1 MKEYKHFGVYGLIV
15 ENDKILLIK
24 KVKGPYTGKLDLPG
38 GTIEFCERPEET
50 LCREL
55 LEETGINPVNYE
67 LFDVDSVSFEWKCCD
82 HCIKVHHTGIFYKVL
97 NFEGNLQKNVE
108 LNNHNDDSMGADF
121 FDICSLDKNNISK
134 IAFLELKKLGYFQDD
149 K

>member
-1 MKEYKHFGVYGLIV
+1 M
-15 ENDKILLIK
+15 
-24 KVKGPYTGKLDLPG
+24 
-38 GTIEFCERPEET
+38 
-50 LCREL
+50 
-55 LEETGINPVNYE
+55 
-67 LFDVDSVSFEWKCCD
+67 DSVSFEWKCCD